1 MTIFEKIDSAKSYS
15 VIKRLLRAEFPLTTF
30 RWGSSRIAI
39 PYCDHLILKVAYNK
53 KGVAQ
58 NSTEIDVSRFSTEP
72 YNEYLAQIV
81 DYSRDSK
88 WVLQERVTILDCDI
102 PKEVITFL
110 RECFDISLGDLE
122 QTGKIGN
129 RSVIY
134 DYGLTSSIFN
144 EYYSW

>member
-1 MTIFEKIDSAKSYS
+1 MTIFEKIDSAKSYTA
-15 VIKRLLRAEFPLTTF
+15 IKRLLRAEFPLTTF

-81 DYSRDSK
+81 DCSRYSK
-88 WVLQERVTILDCDI
+88 WVLQEKVTILDCDI

-110 RECFDISLGDLE
+110 QENFEISPGDLE

-134 DYGLTSSIFN
+134 DYGLTTSIFN
-144 EYYSW
+144 KHYSW